1 MPIILKTIEASIL
14 DNFIGDI
21 NIFSNIKADIQF
33 EDYIKLNS
41 FTAYLQNFRKA
52 DSVTT
57 FTSPLTFGLKNQYN
71 LPVQTLDVS
80 Y

>member
-1 MPIILKTIEASIL
+1 MPIILKNIEASIL
-14 DNFIGDI
+14 DNFVGDI
-21 NIFSNIKADIQF
+21 DIFSNIEAAIQF
-33 EDYIKLNS
+33 EDYIKLNA

-52 DSVTT
+52 DSVTN
-57 FTSPLTFGLKNQYN
+57 FTVPLNFGLKNQYN

>member
-21 NIFSNIKADIQF
+21 NIITNIEASIQF
-33 EDYIKLNS
+33 EDYIKLNA

-57 FTSPLTFGLKNQYN
+57 FTTPLTFGLKNQYN